1 MKKTIF
7 QIAKMDCPSEE
18 SLIRMK
24 LDGISEVRNLEF
36 DIPNRILAVYH
47 TGNLEEIEGSVLN
60 RDSERIPR
68 CLSMQSGDPAIGV
81 AGLAS
86 EL

>member
-1 MKKTIF
+1 MEKTIF

-24 LDGISEVRNLEF
+24 LDGISGVKNLEF

-47 TGNLEEIEGSVLN
+47 TGNLEKIEDSVLDLN
-60 RDSERIPR
+60 LKD
-68 CLSMQSGDPAIGV
+68 LV
-81 AGLAS
+81 VT
-86 EL
+86 